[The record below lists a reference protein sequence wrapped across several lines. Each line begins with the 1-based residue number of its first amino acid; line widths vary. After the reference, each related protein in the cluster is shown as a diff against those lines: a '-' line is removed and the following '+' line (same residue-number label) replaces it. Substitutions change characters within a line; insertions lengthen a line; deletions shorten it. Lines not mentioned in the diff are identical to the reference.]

1 MTDDAAATFISD
13 RSLSD
18 EEVEHALIEEID
30 RVLDHPPRQTFAPGE
45 LIVHADRRL
54 SEILILTEGR
64 VRLSR
69 TEDGVRKTFHI
80 RTAGRILGLI
90 ALTLGTSA
98 FFDVEAETAVTTIP
112 VSYADL
118 NRALT
123 TNPPLAGHFTTVLL
137 RSFARRAIRA
147 VEQHNEID
155 ELNSTLASE
164 RDRLRATLDEL
175 AATQTHLVESEKL
188 ATLGELAAGIGHEL
202 NNPIAAI
209 VRGVDFVQ
217 EDVESL
223 LAEQHA
229 DDTASE
235 YLHAGIDSRPL
246 PTSEQ
251 RRRRG
256 ELEALGLDAA
266 VARRLVKVGV
276 DSAEAYQRRF
286 GALDADALGTQLDEV
301 ERFYDLG
308 LALRNIGAS
317 ANRIAGLVGSL
328 RTYARSEQELQTDI
342 DVNEGLED
350 TLVLVGHRSHGVDIK
365 RDYGSLPPTEGYPGK
380 LNQVWTNLIVNAL
393 QALDGSGSLTV
404 RTDTPDPGFVRTQII
419 DTGPGIPAEHLARV
433 FDLRFTTRQG
443 RVEFGLGLGL
453 RICQDIVAQHH
464 GTIDVESQPGRTC
477 FTVILPTTQPEHSG
491 DLT

>member
-1 MTDDAAATFISD
+1 MTGDAAATFISD

-18 EEVEHALIEEID
+18 KRVEAALIAEID
-30 RVLDHPPRQTFAPGE
+30 RVLDHPERRLYAAGD
-45 LIVHADRRL
+45 LIVRENRDLA
-54 SEILILTEGR
+54 EIIIITDGK

-69 TEDGVRKTFHI
+69 TVDGERKTYHI
-80 RTAGRILGLI
+80 RTAGRIVGLI

-98 FFDVEAETAVTTIP
+98 FFDVIADTEVTAIP

-123 TNPPLAGHFTTVLL
+123 ASPQLAGHFTTVLL

-155 ELNSTLASE
+155 DLNSTLESE

-202 NNPIAAI
+202 NNPVAAI
-209 VRGVDFVQ
+209 VRAVDFLQ

-223 LAEQHA
+223 LAERHA
-229 DDTASE
+229 NDGAAE

-246 PTSEQ
+246 PTAEE

-256 ELEALGLDAA
+256 ELEKAGLSPAI
-266 VARRLVKVGV
+266 ARRLVKVGV
-276 DSAEAYQRRF
+276 ASADEYRARF
-286 GALDADALGTQLDEV
+286 GDLDDEALALQLDDI

-308 LALRNIGAS
+308 LALRNIGSS
-317 ANRIAGLVGSL
+317 AGRIADLVGSL
-328 RTYARSEQELQTDI
+328 RAYARSGQELSTDF
-342 DVNEGLED
+342 DLNHGLED
-350 TLVLVGHRSHGVDIK
+350 TLVLLGHRSHGVTIE
-365 RDYGSLPPTEGYPGK
+365 REYGEVPPIEGYPGK
-380 LNQVWTNLIVNAL
+380 LNQVWTNLIANAL
-393 QALDGSGSLTV
+393 QALDGSGSLTIRTEAPEPDVV
-404 RTDTPDPGFVRTQII
+404 RVQVI
-419 DTGPGIPAEHLARV
+419 DSGPGIAPEHLAKV
-433 FDLRFTTRQG
+433 FDLRFTTKEG

-453 RICQDIVAQHH
+453 RICQDIVAQHG
-464 GTIDVESQPGRTC
+464 GTIDVESRPGRTC
-477 FTVILPTTQPEHSG
+477 FTVTLPTTQPEHSRG
-491 DLT
+491 VA

>member
-18 EEVEHALIEEID
+18 EEVEHALIEQID
-30 RVLDHPPRQTFAPGE
+30 HVLDHPPRRTFAPGE
-45 LIVHADRRL
+45 RIVHADRRL
-54 SEILILTEGR
+54 NEILILTEGR

-98 FFDVEAETAVTTIP
+98 FFDVEAETEVTTIP
-112 VSYADL
+112 VPYADL

-155 ELNSTLASE
+155 DLNSTLASE

-223 LAEQHA
+223 LAEQH
-229 DDTASE
+229 DDDAASD

-251 RRRRG
+251 RRRRV
-256 ELEALGLDAA
+256 ELEALGLDAG

-276 DSAEAYQRRF
+276 DSAETYRHRF
-286 GALDADALGTQLDEV
+286 GALDADALGIQLDEI

-342 DVNEGLED
+342 GLNEGLED
-350 TLVLVGHRSHGVDIK
+350 TLVLVGHHSHGVDIT
-365 RDYGSLPPTEGYPGK
+365 RDYGSLPPIEGYPGK

-464 GTIDVESQPGRTC
+464 GTIDVESEPGRTC
-477 FTVILPTTQPEHSG
+477 FTVILPTRQPEHSG
-491 DLT
+491 ETT

>member
-1 MTDDAAATFISD
+1 MTGDAAATFISD

-18 EEVEHALIEEID
+18 EAVEQALIEEID
-30 RVLDHPPRQTFAPGE
+30 LVLDQPQRRVFAPGE
-45 LIVHADRRL
+45 LIVQADRKL
-54 SEILILTEGR
+54 DEILILTEGK

-98 FFDVEAETAVTTIP
+98 FFDVEAETEVTTIP
-112 VSYADL
+112 VPYAEL

-123 TNPPLAGHFTTVLL
+123 TSPPLAGHFTTVLL
-137 RSFARRAIRA
+137 RSFARRAVRA

-217 EDVESL
+217 QDVESL

-229 DDTASE
+229 DDAASE
-235 YLHAGIDSRPL
+235 YLHAGIGSRPL

-251 RRRRG
+251 RRRRA
-256 ELEALGLDAA
+256 ELEALGLDSA
-266 VARRLVKVGV
+266 VARRLVKIGI
-276 DSAEAYQRRF
+276 DSTEAYERQF
-286 GALDADALGTQLDEV
+286 GALDSDTLGSQLDEV

-317 ANRIAGLVGSL
+317 ADRIAGLVGSL

-342 DVNEGLED
+342 DLNEGLED
-350 TLVLVGHRSHGVDIK
+350 TLVLVGHRSHGVIIE
-365 RDYGSLPPTEGYPGK
+365 RDYGSLPPIEGYPGK

-393 QALDGSGSLTV
+393 QALDGSGGLTV
-404 RTDTPDPGFVRTQII
+404 HTDTPGPGIVRAQIV

-453 RICQDIVAQHH
+453 RICQDIVTQHN
-464 GTIDVESQPGRTC
+464 GTIDVESEPGRTC
-477 FTVILPTTQPEHSG
+477 FTVTLPTTQSEHSG
-491 DLT
+491 ELT

>member
-1 MTDDAAATFISD
+1 MTSDAAETFISD

-18 EEVEHALIEEID
+18 EAVEQALIEEID
-30 RVLDHPPRQTFAPGE
+30 RVMGNPARRTFAEGE
-45 LIVHADRRL
+45 LIVHAGRRL
-54 SEILILTEGR
+54 TEIMILTEGR

-69 TEDGVRKTFHI
+69 TEDGERKTFHI

-98 FFDVEAETAVTTIP
+98 FFDVEAETDVTTIP
-112 VSYADL
+112 VPYADL

-123 TNPPLAGHFTTVLL
+123 TSPALAGHFTTVLL
-137 RSFARRAIRA
+137 RSFARRAVRA

-223 LAEQHA
+223 LAEQHS
-229 DDTASE
+229 DDAASE
-235 YLHAGIDSRPL
+235 YLHAGIESRPL

-251 RRRRG
+251 RRRRA
-256 ELEALGLDAA
+256 ELEGLGLDSA

-276 DSAEAYQRRF
+276 DSAETYERRF
-286 GALDADALGTQLDEV
+286 GALDSDTLGTQLDEV

-317 ANRIAGLVGSL
+317 ADRIAALVGSL

-350 TLVLVGHRSHGVDIK
+350 TLVLVGHRSHGVNIE
-365 RDYGSLPPTEGYPGK
+365 RDYGSLPPVEGYPGK

-393 QALDGSGSLTV
+393 QALDGSGTLTV
-404 RTDTPDPGFVRTQII
+404 RTATPGPGIVRVEII

-453 RICQDIVAQHH
+453 RICQDIVAQHN
-464 GTIDVESQPGRTC
+464 GTIDVESEPGRTC
-477 FTVILPTTQPEHSG
+477 FTVTLPTTQPEHPG
-491 DLT
+491 ELT

>member
-1 MTDDAAATFISD
+1 MTNDAAATFISD

-18 EEVEHALIEEID
+18 EEVERALIEEID
-30 RVLDHPPRQTFAPGE
+30 RVLNQPPRRMFAPGE
-45 LIVHADRRL
+45 LIVHADRELR
-54 SEILILTEGR
+54 EILILTEGK

-90 ALTLGTSA
+90 ALTLGTAA
-98 FFDVEAETAVTTIP
+98 FFDVEAETEVTTIP

-123 TNPPLAGHFTTVLL
+123 ASPPLAGHFTTVLL

-155 ELNSTLASE
+155 DLNSALASE

-202 NNPIAAI
+202 NNPVAAI

-223 LAEQHA
+223 LAEHHGGDA
-229 DDTASE
+229 AGE
-235 YLHAGIDSRPL
+235 YLHAGIESRPL

-251 RRRRG
+251 RRRRSQ
-256 ELEALGLDAA
+256 LEALGLDSA
-266 VARRLVKVGV
+266 VARRLVKVGI
-276 DSAEAYQRRF
+276 ETPEEYQRRF
-286 GALDADALGTQLDEV
+286 GMLDPDALLSQLDEV

-317 ANRIAGLVGSL
+317 ADRIAGLVGSL
-328 RTYARSEQELQTDI
+328 RAYARSEQELQTDI

-350 TLVLVGHRSHGVDIK
+350 TLVLLGHRSHGVTIE
-365 RDYGSLPPTEGYPGK
+365 RDYGEIPSIEGYPGK

-393 QALDGSGSLTV
+393 QALDGRGDLTV
-404 RTDTPDPGFVRTQII
+404 RTDTPEPGVVRVQII
-419 DTGPGIPAEHLARV
+419 DTGPGIPEENLARV
-433 FDLRFTTRQG
+433 FDLRFTTREG

-453 RICQDIVAQHH
+453 RICQDVVAQHN
-464 GTIDVESQPGRTC
+464 GTIEVESEPGRTC
-477 FTVILPTTQPEHSG
+477 FTVTLPTTQPEYAG
-491 DLT
+491 EPT

>member
-1 MTDDAAATFISD
+1 MTSDAAETFISD

-18 EEVEHALIEEID
+18 EAVEQALIEEID
-30 RVLDHPPRQTFAPGE
+30 RVLDRPSRRSFAPGE
-45 LIVHADRRL
+45 RIVQADRKL
-54 SEILILTEGR
+54 DEILILTEGK

-112 VSYADL
+112 VPYADL

-123 TNPPLAGHFTTVLL
+123 KSPTLAGHFTTVLL

-155 ELNSTLASE
+155 DLNSTLASE
-164 RDRLRATLDEL
+164 RDRLRATLEEL

-217 EDVESL
+217 EDVETL

-229 DDTASE
+229 EEAASE

-251 RRRRG
+251 RRRRS
-256 ELEALGLDAA
+256 ELEALGLDSAT
-266 VARRLVKVGV
+266 ARRLVKVGI
-276 DSAEAYQRRF
+276 DSADAYRLRF
-286 GALDADALGTQLDEV
+286 GAPDPETLGTQLDEV

-317 ANRIAGLVGSL
+317 AARIAALVGSL

-350 TLVLVGHRSHGVDIK
+350 TLVLVGHRSHGVNIK
-365 RDYGSLPPTEGYPGK
+365 RNYGALPPVEGYPGK

-393 QALDGSGSLTV
+393 QALDGTGTLTV
-404 RTDTPDPGFVRTQII
+404 RTDAPGEGTVRAQII
-419 DTGPGIPAEHLARV
+419 DTGPGIPAEHLSRV
-433 FDLRFTTRQG
+433 FDLRFTTREG

-453 RICQDIVAQHH
+453 RICQDIVAQHD
-464 GTIDVESQPGRTC
+464 GTIEVESEPGRTC
-477 FTVILPTTQPEHSG
+477 FTVTLPTTQPEHSG

>member
-1 MTDDAAATFISD
+1 M
-13 RSLSD
+13 
-18 EEVEHALIEEID
+18 
-30 RVLDHPPRQTFAPGE
+30 
-45 LIVHADRRL
+45 
-54 SEILILTEGR
+54 
-64 VRLSR
+64 
-69 TEDGVRKTFHI
+69 
-80 RTAGRILGLI
+80 
-90 ALTLGTSA
+90 
-98 FFDVEAETAVTTIP
+98 
-112 VSYADL
+112 
-118 NRALT
+118 
-123 TNPPLAGHFTTVLL
+123 
-137 RSFARRAIRA
+137 
-147 VEQHNEID
+147 
-155 ELNSTLASE
+155 
-164 RDRLRATLDEL
+164 DEL

-223 LAEQHA
+223 LAEQHS
-229 DDTASE
+229 DDAASE
-235 YLHAGIDSRPL
+235 YLHAGIESRPL

-251 RRRRG
+251 RRRRA
-256 ELEALGLDAA
+256 ELEGLGLDSA

-276 DSAEAYQRRF
+276 DSAETYERRF
-286 GALDADALGTQLDEV
+286 GALDSDTLGTQLDEV

-317 ANRIAGLVGSL
+317 ADRIAALVGSL

-350 TLVLVGHRSHGVDIK
+350 TLVLVGHRSHGVNIE
-365 RDYGSLPPTEGYPGK
+365 RDYGSLPPVEGYPGK

-393 QALDGSGSLTV
+393 QALDGSGTLTV
-404 RTDTPDPGFVRTQII
+404 RTATPGPGIVRVEII

-453 RICQDIVAQHH
+453 RICQDIVAQHN
-464 GTIDVESQPGRTC
+464 GTIDVESEPGRTC
-477 FTVILPTTQPEHSG
+477 FTVTLPTTQPEHPG
-491 DLT
+491 ELT

>member
-1 MTDDAAATFISD
+1 MTGDAAETFIAD

-18 EEVEHALIEEID
+18 ERVEEALIAEID
-30 RVLDHPPRQTFAPGE
+30 RVLGRPERRSFAPGE
-45 LIVHADRRL
+45 RIVRADR
-54 SEILILTEGR
+54 ELTEIIIIADGK

-69 TEDGVRKTFHI
+69 SEDGERKTFHI
-80 RTAGRILGLI
+80 RTAGRIIGLI

-98 FFDVEAETAVTTIP
+98 FFDVVAETEVTAIP

-123 TNPPLAGHFTTVLL
+123 SSPPLAGHFTTVLL
-137 RSFARRAIRA
+137 RSFARRAVRA

-155 ELNSTLASE
+155 DLNSTLESE
-164 RDRLRATLDEL
+164 RDRLRETLSEL

-202 NNPIAAI
+202 NNPVAAI
-209 VRGVDFVQ
+209 VRAVDFLE

-223 LAEQHA
+223 LEERHGEDGAA
-229 DDTASE
+229 A

-246 PTSEQ
+246 PTAEE

-256 ELEALGLDAA
+256 EFEKSGLSSGI
-266 VARRLVKVGV
+266 ARRLVKVGV
-276 DSAEAYQRRF
+276 ASPEEYRERF
-286 GALDADALGTQLDEV
+286 GGLDDSEAAAQLDDI

-308 LALRNIGAS
+308 LALRNIGSS
-317 ANRIAGLVGSL
+317 AGRIADLVGSL
-328 RTYARSEQELQTDI
+328 RTYARSGQELSTNI
-342 DVNEGLED
+342 DLNHGLED
-350 TLVLVGHRSHGVDIK
+350 TLVLLGHRSHGVAVE
-365 RDYGSLPPTEGYPGK
+365 RDYGELPPIEGSAGK

-393 QALDGSGSLTV
+393 QALDGSGSLTI
-404 RTDTPDPGFVRTQII
+404 RTDAPENGHVRVQVI
-419 DTGPGIPAEHLARV
+419 DSGPGIAAEHLAKV
-433 FDLRFTTRQG
+433 FDLRFTTREG

-453 RICQDIVAQHH
+453 RICQDIVAQHD

-491 DLT
+491 GVA

>member
-18 EEVEHALIEEID
+18 EEVEQALIEEID

-217 EDVESL
+217 EDVEGL
-223 LAEQHA
+223 LAEQHG
-229 DDTASE
+229 DDTALE

-256 ELEALGLDAA
+256 ELEDLGLDAA

-276 DSAEAYQRRF
+276 DSAEAYRRRF

-317 ANRIAGLVGSL
+317 ANRIADLVGSL

-464 GTIDVESQPGRTC
+464 GTIEVESQPGRTC

>member
-1 MTDDAAATFISD
+1 MTGDAAATFISD

-18 EEVEHALIEEID
+18 EAVEQELIEEID
-30 RVLDHPPRQTFAPGE
+30 RVLDRPPRRSFAPGE
-45 LIVHADRRL
+45 LIVHADSTL
-54 SEILILTEGR
+54 TEILILTEGK

-69 TEDGVRKTFHI
+69 TEDGERKTFHI

-98 FFDVEAETAVTTIP
+98 FFDVEAETDVTTIP
-112 VSYADL
+112 VAYADL

-123 TNPPLAGHFTTVLL
+123 SSPPLAGHFTTVLL

-155 ELNSTLASE
+155 DLNSTLESE
-164 RDRLRATLDEL
+164 RDRLRTTLEEL

-209 VRGVDFVQ
+209 VRGVDFLQ

-223 LAEQHA
+223 LADLYA
-229 DDTASE
+229 DESASE

-251 RRRRG
+251 RRRRV
-256 ELEALGLDAA
+256 ELEALGLASG
-266 VARRLVKVGV
+266 VARRLVKVGIG
-276 DSAEAYQRRF
+276 SADEYRRRF
-286 GALDADALGTQLDEV
+286 GSLDADELSTHLDEV

-317 ANRIAGLVGSL
+317 AGRIADLVGSL
-328 RTYARSEQELQTDI
+328 RTYARSGQELHTDI
-342 DVNEGLED
+342 DLNEGLED
-350 TLVLVGHRSHGVDIK
+350 TLVLVGHRSFGVDIQ
-365 RDYGSLPPTEGYPGK
+365 RDYGLLPLIEGYPGK

-393 QALDGSGSLTV
+393 QALDGSGALIV
-404 RTDTPDPGFVRTQII
+404 RTDAPDPAHVRVQII
-419 DTGPGIPAEHLARV
+419 DTGPGIPAAHLARV
-433 FDLRFTTRQG
+433 FDLRFSTRQG

-453 RICQDIVAQHH
+453 RICQDIVAQHD
-464 GTIDVESQPGRTC
+464 GTIKVESEPGRTC
-477 FTVILPTTQPEHSG
+477 FTVVLPTTQADLSG
-491 DLT
+491 AVT